1 MNFSYRKME
10 IGHFVGVAIAV
21 VLLNCCAVLAQEDFS
36 YPPVIDEYSK
46 KASFSSREVKCLGEY
61 LL

>member
-1 MNFSYRKME
+1 ME
-10 IGHFVGVAIAV
+10 IGHFVGVAIAL

-46 KASFSSREVKCLGEY
+46 KASFSSREVKCLGEH
-61 LL
+61 LR